1 MHSAPIP
8 KRYDASMN
16 ALSSRQIA
24 RSIVRY
30 GIKPAVIAV
39 YFVLLALL
47 WTFPL
52 QPLIAYPFVF
62 LFFGAIVCS
71 AWFGGFLAGLWAI
84 AMSYVLLAFFVF
96 APLYSIAVGKESR
109 TYVVAYIVCAIA
121 ITVVSVARRS
131 AQPNRSAP
139 IGRFLNASAIC
150 GV

>member
-1 MHSAPIP
+1 MTGRSVTVAVCKFEMAAEEIALLTSPWNGISIPRQCFGMHSVPIP

-71 AWFGGFLAGLWAI
+71 AWFCGFLQVCRQLQCP
-84 AMSYVLLAFFVF
+84 MSCSHSLFLLLVL
-96 APLYSIAVGKESR
+96 
-109 TYVVAYIVCAIA
+109 
-121 ITVVSVARRS
+121 
-131 AQPNRSAP
+131 NR
-139 IGRFLNASAIC
+139 C
-150 GV
+150 W